1 MKLKDMLLLEIAKN
15 TIDKNKKSENKTACI
30 SALYN
35 KYYKKCISD
44 KKCMEQAKNI
54 AIKKGFWNDKQDDIM
69 KRMICANVIT
79 DYLMQKF
86 DKAENLLINEGL
98 IEVFL
103 FNNTMGIYH
112 YKLTD
117 NGIKFIKSKKR

>member
-1 MKLKDMLLLEIAKN
+1 
-15 TIDKNKKSENKTACI
+15 
-30 SALYN
+30 
-35 KYYKKCISD
+35 
-44 KKCMEQAKNI
+44 
-54 AIKKGFWNDKQDDIM
+54 
-69 KRMICANVIT
+69 
-79 DYLMQKF
+79 MQKF